1 MSRNKGYIKESVGDS
16 SEGEEVSTLLVTFDL
31 KEEAISKLSIIRSL
45 FSEKFTNLE
54 EILEA
59 IIDFAYEEKAV
70 PVLKD
75 QKIIPRPEVPEVPEA
90 PEVPNIPK
98 EKKGF
103 AEKMGLKPKREKK
116 VEKPGVWD

>member
-16 SEGEEVSTLLVTFDL
+16 NEGEEVSTLLVTFDL
-31 KEEAISKLSIIRSL
+31 KEEAMSKLSIIRSL

-59 IIDFAYEEKAV
+59 IIDFAYYEKAV

-75 QKIIPRPEVPEVPEA
+75 QKIIPRPEVPEA

-103 AEKMGLKPKREKK
+103 AEKMGLKSKREKK